1 MYTQEDMWLLMKAFF
16 QEKGLVRQHLDS
28 YNEFVEKDL
37 QQIIDS
43 MGGVEIPT
51 SSGNLYIK
59 FGEISIGE
67 PRVTEFD
74 GSSHSVTPLECRLRN
89 LTYAAPLFLEMTP
102 IFNGKTMTTDT
113 VYIGDLPVML
123 KSEICPLS
131 KMSRKELLEI
141 GEDPD
146 DPGGYFIING
156 SERLIIGLEDL
167 APNRVIVDID
177 RSTSRL
183 IYRAKVFSTTVGFRT
198 RVEVKLKP
206 DGAIYV
212 SILGVP
218 VELPFIVLMKALG
231 VEKDSEIAD
240 MVSLDPAIRE
250 QLEPS
255 FDKSPRI
262 DSVEKAI
269 VFIGNKVAYG
279 QEEARRIQ
287 RANSILDNNLFL
299 HLGTTPEARLTKARY
314 LAEIACRLIE
324 LKLGLRAED
333 DKDHYAN
340 KRIRLSGPLLGD
352 LFRTIFRDMIKDMSY
367 QLERL
372 SAKKLVNE
380 SIKLAIRPGILTERM
395 QHAIATGNWGRNRV
409 GVSQLVD
416 RTNILSTLSHLRR
429 LQSPL
434 SRSQPNFEAREL
446 HSTHFGRLCPVE
458 TPEGSNCGLVKN
470 LAFMATISVSADTNH
485 VCKVLKDLGCIPVEN
500 ADRETRIRGVKV
512 YVNGTLSFY
521 TLKPEKLVKD
531 FIRYRRKGRVSTE
544 VNIAYL
550 KAKNEVQVNCDAGR
564 CRRPLIVVENGSPLL
579 KQEHLNALKK
589 GLLKWDDLVKMGIIE
604 YLDAEEEENAYI
616 ALRPEDIKPET
627 THLEIYPFT
636 ILGICGSIIPF
647 AEHNHSPRNSYEAA
661 MAKQAI
667 GVYAINYFL
676 RMDPR
681 AHFLHYPQRPLV
693 ETKSMEVMG
702 FHKRPTGQNMV
713 VAILTM
719 SGYNMEDAIIFNK
732 YSIERGLARS
742 SFFQLYEAEC
752 YQYMGGEKD
761 KIEIPSSGM
770 RGYMGDEYYRVL
782 EEDGIASVE
791 SEVQGGDVLIGRTSP
806 PRFIEEYREL
816 EAKGPSRRDT
826 SVTLKPSTKGIVDTV
841 IVTENSQ
848 GNKVVKVKVRSNR
861 IPEIGDKFASRH
873 GQKGVIGM
881 IYPSEDM
888 PFTEDGIVPDV
899 IINPHA
905 FPSRMTVGQ
914 LLESLF
920 GKAAALMGRPV
931 DGTAFQEEKIEDI
944 EAVLKRYGFEPT
956 GKEVMYNG
964 LTGEKLEAKVY
975 IGVVYYQRLH
985 HMVADKIHARAR
997 GLVQMLT
1004 RQPTEG
1010 RARGGGLRFGEME
1023 RDCLI
1028 GYGAAMLIKDRML
1041 EESDKFTAY
1050 VCAKCGLLAYYDSKT
1065 NRYVCRVCGDSA
1077 RIYPVVMPYAFKLLL
1092 QELMSMCI
1100 APRIIVEEGI

>member
-28 YNEFVEKDL
+28 YNEFVEKGL

-43 MGGVEIPT
+43 IGGVEIPI
-51 SSGNLYIK
+51 SGGNLYIR
-59 FGEISIGE
+59 FGEISIGS
-67 PRVTEFD
+67 PRITEVD
-74 GSSHSVTPLECRLRN
+74 GSSHEITPLECRLRN

-102 IFNGKTMTTDT
+102 ILNGKTITTDT
-113 VYIGDLPVML
+113 VHIGDLPVML

-131 KMSRKELLEI
+131 KMTREELLEI

-156 SERLIIGLEDL
+156 SERLIIGFEDL

-183 IYRAKVFSTTVGFRT
+183 VYRAKVFSTTVGFRT
-198 RVEVKLKP
+198 RVEVKLKS

-212 SILGVP
+212 SIPGVP
-218 VELPFIVLMKALG
+218 VELPFVVLMKALG
-231 VEKDSEIAD
+231 VEKDSEIAE
-240 MVSLDPAIRE
+240 MVSPDPAIID

-255 FDKSPRI
+255 FDKAPRI
-262 DSVEKAI
+262 ESTEKAI
-269 VFIGNKVAYG
+269 IFIGNKIAYG
-279 QEEARRIQ
+279 QDEARRIQ

-299 HLGTTPEARLTKARY
+299 HLGTVPEARLTKARY

-324 LKLGLRAED
+324 LKLGLRVED

-340 KRIRLSGPLLGD
+340 KRIRLSGPLLAD
-352 LFRTIFRDMIKDMSY
+352 LFRSIFRDMIKDMSY

-409 GVSQLVD
+409 GVSQLLD

-470 LAFMATISVSADTNH
+470 LALMATISVSADVEQ
-485 VCKVLKDLGCIPVEN
+485 VCKILKDLGCIPVEDV
-500 ADRETRIRGVKV
+500 DRETRIRGVKV
-512 YVNGTLSFY
+512 YVDGTLRFY
-521 TLKPEKLVKD
+521 TLKPEKLVRD
-531 FIRYRRKGRVSTE
+531 FIRYRRRGRVSTE

-564 CRRPLIVVENGSPLL
+564 CRRPLIVVENGTPLL
-579 KQEHLNALKK
+579 KQEHLNALKR
-589 GLLKWDDLVKMGIIE
+589 GLLKWEDLVKIGVIE

-616 ALRPEDIKPET
+616 ALKVEDIKPET
-627 THLEIYPFT
+627 THLEISNFT

-667 GVYAINYFL
+667 GVYTSNYFL
-676 RMDPR
+676 RMDSR
-681 AHFLHYPQRPLV
+681 AHFLHYPQKPLV
-693 ETKSMEVMG
+693 ETKSMEIMG
-702 FHKRPTGQNMV
+702 FHRRPTGQNMV

-719 SGYNMEDAIIFNK
+719 GGYNMEDAIIFNK
-732 YSIERGLARS
+732 HSIDRGLARS

-752 YQYMGGEKD
+752 YQYMGGERD
-761 KIEIPSSGM
+761 SIEVPSSGM
-770 RGYMGDEYYRVL
+770 RGYMGDEHYRVL

-826 SVTLKPSTKGIVDTV
+826 SITLKPSTRGIVDTV
-841 IVTENSQ
+841 VVTETSQ
-848 GNKVVKVKVRSNR
+848 GNKIVKVKVRSNR

-881 IYPSEDM
+881 VYPSEDM
-888 PFTEDGIVPDV
+888 PFTEDGVVPDV

-905 FPSRMTVGQ
+905 FPSRMTIGQ

-931 DGTAFQEEKIEDI
+931 DGSAFQEEKIEDV
-944 EAVLKRYGFEPT
+944 EAVLKHYGFEPT
-956 GKEVMYNG
+956 GKEVMYSG

-985 HMVADKIHARAR
+985 HMVTDKIHARAK
-997 GLVQMLT
+997 GQVQMLT

-1050 VCAKCGLLAYYDSKT
+1050 VCTKCGLLAYYDSKT
-1065 NRYVCRVCGDSA
+1065 GKYVCRVCGEGA
-1077 RIYPVVMPYAFKLLL
+1077 KIHPMVMPYAFKLLL

-1100 APRIIVEEGI
+1100 APRIIVEEGV